1 MNNNQFKVVAAELKQ
16 HCERKGMRVKEVL
29 RQRHR
34 VCIILT
40 EQFNSDPDKPN
51 IDYLVWDSSRPT
63 LIVGYMRDTWNGKQS
78 DMVRGGYL
86 DFVCP
91 IETRLL

>member
-1 MNNNQFKVVAAELKQ
+1 MNHQQLSVIGAELKA
-16 HCERKGMRVKEVL
+16 HCERKGMKVAGLIKRGSQITITL
-29 RQRHR
+29 S
-34 VCIILT
+34 
-40 EQFNSDPDKPN
+40 EQYNGDPDKPN

-91 IETRLL
+91 IATRLL

>member
-1 MNNNQFKVVAAELKQ
+1 MYSNKTVQLDY
-16 HCERKGMRVKEVL
+16 
-29 RQRHR
+29 QR
-34 VCIILT
+34 
-40 EQFNSDPDKPN
+40 KPN
-51 IDYLVWDSSRPT
+51 IDYLLWDLSHPT

-91 IETRLL
+91 IEARLL

>member
-1 MNNNQFKVVAAELKQ
+1 MTIQQFSVIASELKS
-16 HCERKGMRVKEVL
+16 HCEQKGMKVQEIYKRRWGAV
-29 RQRHR
+29 
-34 VCIILT
+34 ILLS
-40 EQFNSDPDKPN
+40 EQYNGDLDKPN

-91 IETRLL
+91 IATRLL